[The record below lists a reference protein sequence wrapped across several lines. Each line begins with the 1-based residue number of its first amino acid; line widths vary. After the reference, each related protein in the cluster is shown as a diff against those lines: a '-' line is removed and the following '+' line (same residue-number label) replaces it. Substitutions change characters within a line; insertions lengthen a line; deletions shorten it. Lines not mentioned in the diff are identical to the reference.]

1 MSEGKYRWQAGGG
14 RVLIVGAGP
23 AGATLAFL
31 LASRGVRVTLV
42 ERETD
47 FARVF
52 RGEALMPLGVDA
64 LHQMGLGED
73 LSELPAR
80 NVESWEFY
88 VDGRRLFRVDEPQEE
103 LGDRAA
109 RVVSQPRFLERVV
122 EEARRRPSFS
132 FLPGTTARELLTE
145 DGRVAGVLAE
155 TAEGPR
161 ELRADLVIGCDG
173 RGSVL
178 RTRSGLHL
186 ELLPESYDVLWF
198 KMPAPGRLLGRCS
211 VMMFGTVRHTALC
224 YTSWDD
230 LLQYALVLPKGG
242 YRALRGTDWAEKL
255 GEPLPGW
262 LAGHVRSVRDRL
274 EGPVRLNVIV
284 GRCSRWSAPGM
295 LLLGDAAHPM
305 SPIRAQ
311 GINIALRDTLVAANH
326 LVPVLREETDPE
338 ALDEA
343 AGAVQREREPEVVRA
358 QTLQLREARGQ
369 TDARLRPVMIAAA
382 RLLAPALGRTQWA
395 KRRWL
400 RQQRDLRFG
409 STDVRLRV

>member
-1 MSEGKYRWQAGGG
+1 MDVSDDEQRLQDGVAQA
-14 RVLIVGAGP
+14 LIVGAGP
-23 AGATLAFL
+23 AGTTLAYL
-31 LASRGVRVTLV
+31 LASRGVRVTLI

-64 LHQMGLGED
+64 LHQMGLGEV

-88 VDGRRLFRVDEPQEE
+88 VDGTCLFRVDEPQEE
-103 LGDRAA
+103 LGDRAV
-109 RVVSQPRFLERVV
+109 RVVSQPAFLERVV
-122 EEARRRPSFS
+122 TEARRQPSFS
-132 FLPGTTARELLTE
+132 FLPGTTARDLLTE
-145 DGRVAGVLAE
+145 DGRVVGVLAE

-186 ELLPESYDVLWF
+186 DLLPESYDVLWF
-198 KMPAPGRLLGRCS
+198 KMPAPDRLRGRCS
-211 VMMFGTVRHTALC
+211 VMMFGTVKHTALC

-230 LLQYALVLPKGG
+230 RLQYALLLPKGG
-242 YRALRGTDWAEKL
+242 YQALRETDWAEEL

-262 LAGHVRSVRDRL
+262 LADHVRSVRDRL
-274 EGPVRLNVIV
+274 EGPVRLNVLV
-284 GRCSRWSAPGM
+284 GRCSRWSAPGL

-305 SPIRAQ
+305 SPVRAQ
-311 GINIALRDTLVAANH
+311 GINLALRDTLVAANH
-326 LVPVLREETDPE
+326 LVPAFREGPE
-338 ALDEA
+338 ALDA
-343 AGAVQREREPEVVRA
+343 AARAVQREREPEVVRA

-369 TDARLRPVMIAAA
+369 TNARLRPVMIAAA
-382 RLLAPALGRTQWA
+382 RRLAPVLGRTQWA

-400 RQQRDLRFG
+400 HQQRDLRFG
-409 STDVRLRV
+409 SADVRLRV